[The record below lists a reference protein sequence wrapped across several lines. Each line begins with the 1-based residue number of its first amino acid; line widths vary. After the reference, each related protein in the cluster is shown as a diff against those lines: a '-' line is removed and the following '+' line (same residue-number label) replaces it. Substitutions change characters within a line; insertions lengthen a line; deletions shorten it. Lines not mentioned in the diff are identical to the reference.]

1 MALFLDIVG
10 WSLLALG
17 SVMLFI
23 GGIGVVRLPDVFSRM
38 HAAGI
43 IDTLGAGA
51 VLAGLM
57 IEAGL
62 TLVTVKLALIV
73 IFILFTS
80 PTATHALARAALHGG
95 VHIRQDPSDARADAP
110 EDGLSG
116 PGESSSKT

>member
-1 MALFLDIVG
+1 MALVLDIVG

-17 SVMLFI
+17 SVMLLI
-23 GGIGVVRLPDVFSRM
+23 GGTGLVRLPDVFSRM

-51 VLAGLM
+51 ILTGLM

-62 TLVTVKLALIV
+62 TLVTLKLALIV
-73 IFILFTS
+73 VFILFTG

-95 VHIRQDPSDARADAP
+95 VQLPPDRDAP
-110 EDGLSG
+110 KDGLPGSG
-116 PGESSSKT
+116 DKSSKT

>member
-1 MALFLDIVG
+1 MALFVDIVG

-23 GGIGVVRLPDVFSRM
+23 GGIGIVRLPDVFSRM

-43 IDTLGAGA
+43 LDTLGAGA
-51 VLAGLM
+51 ILAGLM

-80 PTATHALARAALHGG
+80 PTSTHALARAALHGG
-95 VHIRQDPSDARADAP
+95 VQLPLERPGAP
-110 EDGLSG
+110 EDGLPG
-116 PGESSSKT
+116 PGEQSSKT

>member
-1 MALFLDIVG
+1 MALLLDIVG

-23 GGIGVVRLPDVFSRM
+23 GGIGLVRLPDVFSRM

-73 IFILFTS
+73 IFILFTG

-95 VHIRQDPSDARADAP
+95 AQPRQDRPKAP
-110 EDGLSG
+110 EDGLPG

>member
-1 MALFLDIVG
+1 MALLLDIVG

-17 SVMLFI
+17 SVMLLI
-23 GGIGVVRLPDVFSRM
+23 GGIGLVRLPEVFSRM

-51 VLAGLM
+51 ILAGLM

-73 IFILFTS
+73 ILILFTS

-95 VHIRQDPSDARADAP
+95 VRLPQDRPGAP
-110 EDGLSG
+110 EDELPG
-116 PGESSSKT
+116 PGEQSSKT

>member
-1 MALFLDIVG
+1 MALFLDIIG

-17 SVMLFI
+17 SVMLLI
-23 GGIGVVRLPDVFSRM
+23 GGIGLVRLPDVFSRM

-51 VLAGLM
+51 IIAGLM

-95 VHIRQDPSDARADAP
+95 VRPRLDRPDTPGDELP
-110 EDGLSG
+110 G
-116 PGESSSKT
+116 PGEPSSKT

>member
-1 MALFLDIVG
+1 MALLLDIVG

-17 SVMLFI
+17 SAMLLI
-23 GGIGVVRLPDVFSRM
+23 GGIGLVRLPEVFSRM

-51 VLAGLM
+51 ILAGLM

-95 VHIRQDPSDARADAP
+95 VQLPLDRPGAP
-110 EDGLSG
+110 EDESPG
-116 PGESSSKT
+116 PGEQSSKT